1 MKATECLNTEHGV
14 FLVQLD
20 FLEDLLKKSSPN
32 EVLRGV
38 VLTIA
43 RAVEQHAD
51 VEEKIL
57 YPAILRAFDKDFPP
71 IKQMEF
77 EHGELNQLIQQIE
90 RGSEKTSQL
99 AAQFIDL
106 LKSHIM
112 KEIQVLF
119 PLCDSQL
126 SGPELEEMSHQCVK
140 SHHDK
145 NRTVGGGCCHAKK

>member
-20 FLEDLLKKSSPN
+20 FLEDLLKKKSSN

-38 VLTIA
+38 ILTIA
-43 RAVEQHAD
+43 RAVERHAD
-51 VEEKIL
+51 VEERIL
-57 YPAILRAFDKDFPP
+57 YPAISRAFDKDFPP

-77 EHGELNQLIQQIE
+77 EHGELNQLIRQIE
-90 RGSEKTSQL
+90 KGSEKTSQL
-99 AAQFIDL
+99 ATQFMDL
-106 LKSHIM
+106 LRSHIM

-119 PLCDSQL
+119 PLCESHF
-126 SGPELEEMSHQCVK
+126 SGSELEEISQQCMK

-145 NRTVGGGCCHAKK
+145 NRAVGGGCCHAKK